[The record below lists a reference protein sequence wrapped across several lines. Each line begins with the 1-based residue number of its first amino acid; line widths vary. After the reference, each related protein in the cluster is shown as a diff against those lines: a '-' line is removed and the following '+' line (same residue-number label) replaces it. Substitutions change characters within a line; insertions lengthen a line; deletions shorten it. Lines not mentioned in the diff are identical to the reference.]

1 MRTPFRRPAWKY
13 RIDPRRSP
21 IPGSGVFSAGGNV
34 INVMLKVLIGQAAV
48 GLAVSAAFWGLS
60 GRVAGYSALLGSLAC
75 VIPNG
80 FLALRL
86 AVPRRDPG
94 AKALL
99 RAAWIGEIGK
109 LALTVLI
116 FSLVLALVRPLSGG
130 PLFTGFIASQLMV
143 FLGLWLR
150 GDEEE
155 YKDTS
160 ISDGE

>member
-1 MRTPFRRPAWKY
+1 
-13 RIDPRRSP
+13 
-21 IPGSGVFSAGGNV
+21 
-34 INVMLKVLIGQAAV
+34 MLKVLLGQAAV
-48 GLAVSAAFWGLS
+48 GLAVAAAFWASG

-94 AKALL
+94 ARELL
-99 RAAWIGEIGK
+99 KAAWIGEIGK

-143 FLGLWLR
+143 FLGVWLR
-150 GDEEE
+150 DDEEE